1 MDDLNWKNPER
12 VKRRRPTTLQRYY
25 PKQAPYREA
34 YQEYPLPDMT
44 TQVKMVREQ
53 LLKLQSTLENIQK
66 FVDSLNLKNPPS
78 SSDWIKNLHS
88 LDYRQMMT
96 LLQSPEI
103 QALVETF
110 AQDESSRLK
119 KEEG

>member
-1 MDDLNWKNPER
+1 MDMMNPSWKNPER
-12 VKRRRPTTLQRYY
+12 IKRRRPTTFQRNY
-25 PKQAPYREA
+25 PKQAPAPFRQA
-34 YQEYPLPDMT
+34 YQEPYPDMA

-53 LLKLQSTLENIQK
+53 LLKLHSTLENIQRL
-66 FVDSLNLKNPPS
+66 VDSLNLKSPPS
-78 SSDWIKNLHS
+78 SDWVKNLHS

-110 AQDESSRLK
+110 ARDESLK